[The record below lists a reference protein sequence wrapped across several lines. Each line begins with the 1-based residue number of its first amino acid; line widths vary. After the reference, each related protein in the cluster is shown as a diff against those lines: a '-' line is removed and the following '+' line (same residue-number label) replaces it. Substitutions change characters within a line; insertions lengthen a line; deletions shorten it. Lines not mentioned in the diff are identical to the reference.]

1 MDKILSFLNAC
12 PGAIS
17 QGIIWGIMGVGVFI
31 TFKVLDY
38 ADLTVDSSLC
48 TGGAVSAVLIG
59 LGFHPLLTLPFA
71 LLAGMLAGLVTGLL
85 HTRLQIPAILSGILT
100 QLALYSVNIR
110 IMGRANVSLLGKET
124 IITLLN
130 VPHAILIGALFA
142 AGVILL
148 LYWFFGTEM
157 GCAVRAT
164 GDNERMARAL
174 GVNTDTMKVLG
185 LVISNGMVGLAG
197 ALLAQYQGY
206 ADAQMG
212 RGAIVIG
219 LASVIIGEVLIG
231 SRRNFGLRAGKVPKT
246 ELPVHKTVRGV
257 VVPGQCVQKGCVAV
271 QRFAGAPDER
281 PDNRIRRNSHRLNV
295 LIGKNRSRQVK
306 YMLSRNIIS
315 LLWPRLFLG
324 AATRFRRRNFQRR
337 KAGRIA
343 FTAPGEKLQA
353 GRNNLDLIQLEK
365 PVRAVVI
372 HQQK

>member
-59 LGFHPLLTLPFA
+59 AGMHPVLTLLFA
-71 LLAGMLAGLVTGLL
+71 LLAGMLAGAVTGLL
-85 HTRLQIPAILSGILT
+85 HTKLQIPAILSGILT
-100 QLALYSVNIR
+100 QLALYSVNLR
-110 IMGRANVSLLGKET
+110 IMGRANVSLLGQPT
-124 IITLLN
+124 MITLLN
-130 VPHAILIGALFA
+130 IPHAILIGAIVA
-142 AGVILL
+142 VVVIGV
-148 LYWFFGTEM
+148 LYWFFGTEI

-185 LVISNGMVGLAG
+185 LTISNGMVGLAG

-206 ADAQMG
+206 ADVQSG

-231 SRRNFGLRAGKVPKT
+231 KRANFA
-246 ELPVHKTVRGV
+246 VRMGS
-257 VVPGQCVQKGCVAV
+257 
-271 QRFAGAPDER
+271 
-281 PDNRIRRNSHRLNV
+281 II
-295 LIGKNRSRQVK
+295 IGSIV
-306 YMLSRNIIS
+306 YYIIIS
-315 LLWPRLFLG
+315 FVLQLGLSTTDLKLFSALVVAIALAIPSIRQRL
-324 AATRFRRRNFQRR
+324 ANR
-337 KAGRIA
+337 
-343 FTAPGEKLQA
+343 
-353 GRNNLDLIQLEK
+353 
-365 PVRAVVI
+365 RAVPVG
-372 HQQK
+372 KGR